1 MEAELTENQSKSKKL
16 SIYGDQWYIYG
27 TALKR
32 EKKKKKV
39 SWETKG
45 LPNFPAKRLKSI
57 FH

>member
-32 EKKKKKV
+32 KKKKKKRSPEKQRV
-39 SWETKG
+39 YQIF
-45 LPNFPAKRLKSI
+45 LPNA
-57 FH
+57 